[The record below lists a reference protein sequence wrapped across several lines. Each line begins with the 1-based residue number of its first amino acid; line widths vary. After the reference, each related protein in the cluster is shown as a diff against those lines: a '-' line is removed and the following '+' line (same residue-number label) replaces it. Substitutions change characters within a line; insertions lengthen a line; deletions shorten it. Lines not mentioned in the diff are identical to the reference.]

1 MAKLLFL
8 QNQRTEFF
16 GPMYISA
23 MLKANGHDCRL
34 AIGTELDDFRADID
48 EYRPDIV
55 GFSIMTGGQ
64 EWARSM
70 AVRIKEAYGLPNIF
84 GGPHPTFF
92 PEFAMEDGV
101 DAILR
106 GEGEHAILD
115 VMERVG
121 RGESYAGIPNIA
133 HNAGGR
139 LAEAPVRP
147 LPDDIDIYP
156 MPDRTLYA
164 MLRGTGDDGVQ
175 RVITARGCPYLC
187 TFCFQDSMRRL
198 YRGKG
203 RAMRVRSIDAVI
215 AECRDIRERHGAR
228 VIYFAD
234 DAFGLD
240 RKWMYAFLARYKA
253 EVGLPFICLIR
264 ANVVAQDEGYAAA
277 LADAGCQSVFFGIE
291 TGNERLRNEVLKKNL
306 SNAHI
311 RTAAERIH
319 AAGIKFRAYN
329 ILGLPDETLEDAFA
343 TLQLNIEVGTDYP
356 WCSIFAPY
364 PGTQLA
370 AYAEERGYLAPD
382 FDYGSLSGSFFVE
395 SRLALPHAREL
406 GNLQKFFQTAVLMP
420 WTLPLIR
427 RLIKLPPNPLFSLW
441 FGFVYFIVFI
451 RSERRNFLGTLKY
464 ALANAKHILK

>member
-34 AIGTELDDFRADID
+34 AIGETLDDFHKDIR
-48 EYRPDIV
+48 EYRPDLI
-55 GFSIMTGGQ
+55 GFSIMTGNQ

-70 AVRIKEAYGLPNIF
+70 AVQVKKEYGLPNIF

-92 PEFAMEDGV
+92 PEFALEEGV
-101 DAILR
+101 DALVR
-106 GEGEHAILD
+106 GEGEQVMLD
-115 VMERVG
+115 VMERVA
-121 RGESYAGIPNIA
+121 RGKAFSDISNIA
-133 HNAGGR
+133 HNADGV
-139 LAEAPVRP
+139 LSEVPVRP
-147 LPDDIDIYP
+147 LPDDIDVYP
-156 MPDRTLYA
+156 MPDRTLYS

-203 RAMRVRSIDAVI
+203 RAMRVRSIDEVI
-215 AECRDIRERHGAR
+215 KECRDVKENHDAR

-240 RKWMYAFLARYKA
+240 RKWMYAFLPRYKK

-264 ANVVAQDEGYAAA
+264 ANVVAQDEGYAQA

-291 TGNERLRNEVLKKNL
+291 TGNEYLRNEVLKKNL
-306 SNAHI
+306 TNAHI

-319 AAGIKFRAYN
+319 AAGLKFRAYN
-329 ILGLPDETLEDAFA
+329 ILGLPGETLDDAFA
-343 TLQLNIEVGTDYP
+343 TVALNIEVKADYP
-356 WCSIFAPY
+356 WCSIFSPY

-370 AYAEERGYLAPD
+370 AYAEEHGYLSPD
-382 FDYGSLSGSFFVE
+382 FDYSTLSGSFFVE
-395 SRLALPHAREL
+395 SRLNLPHAREL

-420 WTLPLIR
+420 WTLPFIK
-427 RLIKLPPNPLFSLW
+427 RLIKLPPNPLYSLW
-441 FGFVYFIVFI
+441 FGFIYFIVFI
-451 RSERRNFLGTLKY
+451 RSEQRNFLSTLKY
-464 ALANAKHILK
+464 ALANAKHVLR